1 MQQVS
6 LYGVQNI
13 IMAIDQKKRQK
24 KLARKKSKRK
34 AVISSKKR
42 EFSFGE
48 KISLKKAIIIA
59 KNSPIKDCRIR
70 KDIISEGIGT
80 VIVSR
85 EMPNSRLGIGV
96 FLLDVWCL
104 GVKNTY
110 FSVLSEDEYTDRI
123 KEISVHETLENI
135 HPSCARKLIEQCV
148 NFSDGLGFIP
158 HKDFKISRQL
168 LTDIDPTVCPIKYTF
183 GKDGKPFYI
192 SGPNENLNQSKKIID
207 SLLQHC
213 GEGNFDYLM
222 SVPEET
228 EAE

>member
-1 MQQVS
+1 
-6 LYGVQNI
+6 
-13 IMAIDQKKRQK
+13 MAIDQKKRQK

-85 EMPNSRLGIGV
+85 EMPNSRLGVGV

>member
-1 MQQVS
+1 MEFK
-6 LYGVQNI
+6 NI

-24 KLARKKSKRK
+24 RLARKKSKRK
-34 AVISSKKR
+34 VVISSQKR
-42 EFSFGE
+42 DFSFGE
-48 KISLKKAIIIA
+48 KISQKKAIIIA

-70 KDIISEGIGT
+70 KDIITEGIGT

-148 NFSDGLGFIP
+148 NFSDGLGFMP

-192 SGPNENLNQSKKIID
+192 SGPNENLNQSKRIIN

-213 GEGNFDYLM
+213 GEGNFEYLM
-222 SVPEET
+222 SVSEET